1 MRFSVSL
8 ILTSLVLL
16 GGCSKPAPEEYVG
29 KATVAI
35 NAKNFALAV
44 EEYEKLIND
53 HPKSVQAEEA
63 MFTIAK
69 IQSDELKNF
78 PKAIEAY
85 KRYTEK
91 YPDGKQ
97 APLAMFLTGY
107 VYHNELNDLGNAK
120 TAYEAFLAR
129 FPEHE
134 MAASAKF
141 ELQNLGKKPEELLP
155 AIQQS
160 ALQTAAQTPNPRR
173 VESSTKPAKKH

>member
-1 MRFSVSL
+1 MKFYVSL
-8 ILTSLVLL
+8 ALISLVLFA
-16 GGCSKPAPEEYVG
+16 GCNKPSPEEYVG

-35 NAKNFALAV
+35 NAKNFNLAV

-85 KRYTEK
+85 KRYVER
-91 YPDGKQ
+91 YPDAKN
-97 APLAMFLTGY
+97 APLAMFLVAY
-107 VYHNELNDLGNAK
+107 IYHNEMNDLGNAK
-120 TAYEAFLAR
+120 MAYEAFLAK
-129 FPEHE
+129 FPNHE
-134 MAASAKF
+134 MAQSATF

-155 AIQQS
+155 AIQE
-160 ALQTAAQTPNPRR
+160 AAPQTAAQT
-173 VESSTKPAKKH
+173 SKPAKKK